1 MAPGSRMLTV
11 SVVTPVRSD
20 RPVAAWNWAAV
31 IRKFAARDAPLV
43 ATSAPGWTFG
53 CDRRIA
59 LTRTS
64 AFGIVYDTS
73 PRSDVCHGS
82 AARHAG
88 SPSITATAPTVVVL
102 GAIGRPNRP
111 VSTAHVSLT
120 PRPVLVPPWNVTP
133 FRV

>member
-1 MAPGSRMLTV
+1 MLTV

-53 CDRRIA
+53 CERRIA
-59 LTRTS
+59 LTSTS
-64 AFGIVYDTS
+64 TLGIVYDTR
-73 PRSDVCHGS
+73 PRADVCHGS
-82 AARHAG
+82 DALHTG
-88 SPSITATAPTVVVL
+88 CPSITPTAATVAVL
-102 GAIGRPNRP
+102 GAIGRPKRP

-120 PRPVLVPPWNVTP
+120 PCPVLVPPWNVTP
-133 FRV
+133 LRVRAL